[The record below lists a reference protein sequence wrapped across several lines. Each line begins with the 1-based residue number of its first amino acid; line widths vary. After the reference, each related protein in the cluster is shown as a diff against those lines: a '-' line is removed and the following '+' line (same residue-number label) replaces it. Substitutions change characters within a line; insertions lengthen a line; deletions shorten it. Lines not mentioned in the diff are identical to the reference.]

1 MTEDKRYIG
10 VDIETFSSVDLKKCG
25 VHRYVESPDFEIL
38 LISVCF
44 DKNDTPVVFDLTGHS
59 GLDVE
64 ERLNASGF
72 REILTNPRYVKT
84 AWNASFEITCLS
96 KWLGV
101 QLPFEQWVDT
111 MVVAS
116 TLGLPRGLG
125 DAGKALGLGEEQQ
138 KIKEGKALVKYFC
151 TPCKPTKANGGRT
164 RNLPEHAP
172 NKWHEFVEYNRQD
185 VVAERA
191 IRLKLEGFPLSEE
204 EHAAWVLDQE
214 INQRG
219 VGVDME
225 FVHAALRMNEE
236 HSALL
241 DQEQKDL
248 TGLTNPNSVVQLKGW
263 LGHEGSLDKK
273 TVAKMK
279 KDASGDRLR
288 ALEIRQELGKS
299 SIAKYTAAENYCCED
314 NRVRGMFQFYGA
326 SRTGRWC
333 LTGDH
338 EVLTDSGWVRLD
350 EWAGGSIACWNPASE
365 IVSFQQ
371 SKALSFFYDGPMYHY
386 QDSRIDQISTPDHKM
401 RFQRRYGGEWVTDT
415 VATMSNCRPCIPFY
429 GHAVQD
435 ARGNSKNLRVLVMVQ
450 ADGHFT
456 ESGAVRLRFKK
467 DRKVQR
473 CKKLLREAGIEYTFA
488 IYDGAPQFTI
498 PARKV
503 PLWLRMFSGK
513 TFGPWLFDE
522 NADVF
527 FEEIQYWDGYRAG
540 PNSTQYVTTNRA
552 NADMVQA
559 FAHLTGRS
567 AVIKEKKRDNPEWS
581 TAYYVDICDSLKNCH
596 EIRVKPKISEYVGG
610 IYCAETPT
618 GFFLVRRGGRV
629 WVTGN
634 SGRGVQLQNLA
645 QNHIPD
651 LAQAREMVKR
661 GDREG
666 VALLYDSV
674 PDTLSQLIRTM
685 FVPREGH
692 TFAVADFAAIEARVI
707 AWLADEQWRQEVFS
721 QGGDIYC
728 ASASQ
733 MFHVPVVKHG
743 VNGHLRQ
750 KGKIAEL
757 ALGYG
762 GGVGAL
768 TAMGALDM
776 GLTEEELPDIVKLWR
791 QASPRICDL
800 WWAVGDA
807 VINAVKYRE
816 HTVLMH
822 GIEIWRTNRLLHIQL
837 PSGRALRYY
846 HPQMT
851 TNKFGGESVKYQSYD
866 AGKWGWAESY
876 GPKFVENI
884 VQGIARDC
892 LRDAMLSV
900 AKIHPDIVMHI
911 HDEMVVEVPT
921 DFADRAL
928 KEISTI
934 MGWPILWAPGLLL
947 RGDGYLCD
955 FYMKD

>member
-1 MTEDKRYIG
+1 MRRLSI
-10 VDIETFSSVDLKKCG
+10 DIETYSSVDLAKCG
-25 VHRYVESPDFEIL
+25 VFKYVESPDFEIL
-38 LISVCF
+38 LIAIQT
-44 DKNDTPVVFDLTGHS
+44 DEDERPTVFDTRH
-59 GLDVE
+59 GLMKRE
-64 ERLNASGF
+64 KYKMRLM
-72 REILTNPRYVKT
+72 RILADPKIIKT
-84 AWNASFEITCLS
+84 AWNASFEIACLS
-96 KWLGV
+96 KWLDV
-101 QLPFEQWVDT
+101 QLPFAQWQDT
-111 MVVAS
+111 MVTAAA
-116 TLGLPRGLG
+116 LGLPRSLG
-125 DAGKALGLGEEQQ
+125 DAGKALGLGEDKQ
-138 KIKEGKALVKYFC
+138 KIKEGKELVKYFC
-151 TPCKPTKANGGRT
+151 TPCKPTKVNGGRT
-164 RNLPEHAP
+164 RNLPEHDP
-172 NKWHEFVEYNRQD
+172 EKWARFIEYNRQD

-191 IRLKLEGFPLSEE
+191 IMEKLDEYLPDET

-214 INQRG
+214 INRRG

-225 FVHAALRMNEE
+225 LVEAAIRMNELHTAE
-236 HSALL
+236 LQS
-241 DQEQKDL
+241 EQKLL
-248 TGLTNPNSVVQLKGW
+248 TMLENPNSVSQLKGW
-263 LGHEGSLDKK
+263 LGIEGSLDKK
-273 TVAKMK
+273 AVAKLK
-279 KDASGDRLR
+279 KTESGDRLR

-299 SIAKYTAAENYCCED
+299 SVAKYTAAKNYCCED
-314 NRVRGMFQFYGA
+314 QRVHGLFQFYGA
-326 SRTGRWC
+326 NRTGRW
-333 LTGDH
+333 
-338 EVLTDSGWVRLD
+338 
-350 EWAGGSIACWNPASE
+350 A
-365 IVSFQQ
+365 
-371 SKALSFFYDGPMYHY
+371 
-386 QDSRIDQISTPDHKM
+386 
-401 RFQRRYGGEWVTDT
+401 
-415 VATMSNCRPCIPFY
+415 
-429 GHAVQD
+429 
-435 ARGNSKNLRVLVMVQ
+435 
-450 ADGHFT
+450 
-456 ESGAVRLRFKK
+456 
-467 DRKVQR
+467 
-473 CKKLLREAGIEYTFA
+473 
-488 IYDGAPQFTI
+488 
-498 PARKV
+498 
-503 PLWLRMFSGK
+503 
-513 TFGPWLFDE
+513 
-522 NADVF
+522 
-527 FEEIQYWDGYRAG
+527 
-540 PNSTQYVTTNRA
+540 
-552 NADMVQA
+552 
-559 FAHLTGRS
+559 
-567 AVIKEKKRDNPEWS
+567 
-581 TAYYVDICDSLKNCH
+581 
-596 EIRVKPKISEYVGG
+596 
-610 IYCAETPT
+610 
-618 GFFLVRRGGRV
+618 
-629 WVTGN
+629 
-634 SGRGVQLQNLA
+634 GRGVQLQNLP

-651 LAQAREMVKR
+651 LAQAREMVKQ

-666 VALLYDSV
+666 VAMLYDSV

-685 FVPREGH
+685 FVPKEGC

-707 AWLADEQWRQEVFS
+707 AWLADEQWRQDVFA

-776 GLTEEELPDIVKLWR
+776 GLTEEELPDIVRLWR

-816 HTVLMH
+816 HTALMH

-900 AKIHPDIVMHI
+900 ALRYPDIVMHI

-921 DFADRAL
+921 RCAELAL
-928 KEISTI
+928 KDISTV
-934 MGWPILWAPGLLL
+934 MGRPIPWAPGLLL